1 MAELSL
7 DVEFRTQR
15 GKNACRRLRA
25 TGKVPAVVYGGGAD
39 VVPIQV
45 DRRQIAD
52 LLRKGSGE
60 NTVFLLKVPGT
71 EEKRHTMIREL
82 QSDPID
88 HRIQHID
95 FLRIAMTE
103 RVRVKVTIDLV
114 GIPVGVQTDGG
125 ILDFVAREVEIE
137 CLPGLIPSHLS
148 LDVTDLQIGQSAVAS
163 AAELPEDVTLV
174 DDPDR
179 VLVAVHPPIVEEEEE
194 EVEEDELLEAGAEE
208 PELVSDT
215 DEANEDDKK
224 E

>member
-7 DVEFRTQR
+7 DVELRTQR